1 MYTPLPPSPR
11 RYNNPVDNA
20 PATTAAP
27 AALSVSEVTR
37 RVKSLLEGASELQGI
52 WVRGEVSNVRLAG
65 SGHLYFTLKDEATQL
80 HAVYFAF
87 KRGARRPPADGLAVL
102 VHGDVRVYERGGEY
116 QLVADDILP
125 AGVGDLAQRFEA
137 LKQKLAAEGLFDEGR
152 KVKPPRVPR
161 SVAIVTSPTAAAL
174 RDVLTVLNRRAPYV
188 RIVLFPASVQG
199 DAAPLE
205 LIAALGMADACP
217 GIEVILLVRG
227 GGSIEDLWCFNDE
240 GLARAIAALKR
251 PLITGIGHEI
261 DFTIAD
267 FAADVRAATP
277 SAAAELAALD
287 AAELHGQLSHLRL
300 RLTRTTAHPVTD
312 RQERL
317 ARLFDRRLIRDVV
330 GLVESERQAV
340 DTLSARLVDAA
351 VERSGLELERAAHV
365 ALLSRLVVPLA
376 RRLDEAVWALPRRRD
391 ELLHALKLRLSAAQ
405 AGLKARAAELSGRD
419 PVAPKRLGFALVW
432 KDGALVRDP
441 SQVAP
446 GELMRVEVKEGEFP
460 ARRE

>member
-1 MYTPLPPSPR
+1 MYTPR
-11 RYNNPVDNA
+11 RYNSPVDNA

-37 RVKSLLEGASELQGI
+37 RVKSLLEGASELAGI

-125 AGVGDLAQRFEA
+125 AGMGDLAQRFEA
-137 LKQKLAAEGLFDEGR
+137 LKQKLADEGLFDEGR
-152 KVKPPRVPR
+152 KLKPPRVPR
-161 SVAIVTSPTAAAL
+161 AVAVVTSITTAAL
-174 RDVLTVLNRRAPYV
+174 RDVLTVLKRRAPYV

-199 DAAPLE
+199 DAAPPE

-217 GIEVILLVRG
+217 GIELILLVRG

-251 PLITGIGHEI
+251 PVITGIGHEI

-267 FAADVRAATP
+267 FSADVRAATP

-287 AAELHGQLSHLRL
+287 AAELQGQLGHLRL
-300 RLTRTTAHPVTD
+300 RLIRTAAHPVTD

-330 GLVESERQAV
+330 GLVESERQAL
-340 DTLSARLVDAA
+340 DALSAGLVDSA
-351 VERSGLELERAAHV
+351 VERSGLELERAAPLG
-365 ALLSRLVVPLA
+365 LLSRLAAPLA
-376 RRLDEAVWALPRRRD
+376 RRIEEVAWALPRRRD

-405 AGLKARAAELSGRD
+405 AELKARAAELSGRD
-419 PVAPKRLGFALVW
+419 PRAPKRLGFALVW
-432 KDGALVRDP
+432 RDGALVRDP
-441 SQVAP
+441 AQVAP
-446 GELMRVEVKEGEFP
+446 GELLRVEVKEGEFL